1 MDERRPSLADLRLR
15 LAGFEQ
21 AFDLCDYIDHWPD
34 VLRCREFNQLQI
46 DRLRAE
52 IARRESEDDERAPHP
67 ATLWPAGMGDTE

>member
-21 AFDLCDYIDHWPD
+21 AFELCDYIDHWPD
-34 VLRCREFNQLQI
+34 VLRCREFNQVQI

-52 IARRESEDDERAPHP
+52 IARRESEDDERAPP
-67 ATLWPAGMGDTE
+67 PITLWPTGKGDGD